1 MTCRA
6 IEQMIK
12 EVEEQTRLR
21 NISTLHRT
29 MGLSY
34 EHLFDVLDIPQA
46 DRPRYLSILNGM
58 EQKENN
64 HEP

>member
-34 EHLFDVLDIPQA
+34 EKLFDVLDIPVTDQ
-46 DRPRYLSILNGM
+46 PRYLEMLSEM
-58 EQKENN
+58 EEQEEKEDG
-64 HEP
+64 

>member
-21 NISTLHRT
+21 NIATLHRS
-29 MGLSY
+29 MGLPS
-34 EHLFDVLDIPQA
+34 EQLFDVLDIPEN
-46 DRPRYLSILNGM
+46 DRQRYLGILT
-58 EQKENN
+58 KEASS
-64 HEP
+64 